1 MSIRRR
7 PCLRGER
14 WTLQRGNTIEELALE
29 SSVDIED
36 TICKERRP
44 LVRRASSSLSSLTS
58 EHSEESAAPPIPR
71 RGRRLAIVDTKNVG
85 DVSPTP
91 MSSDATPNTSC
102 DEDENRRNRRKSS
115 DDLENHNYQ
124 REQML
129 RDKRKKLLKRNTI
142 SDFYRSRE
150 QSQPGQFDDTKK
162 NRQSFSFRK
171 FMKTRSKES
180 LTKLGDVL
188 SKLKPSHFQD
198 AELAAYKSVHWSD
211 LIAQTENN
219 TKPIQITETE
229 RKRREAIWELFTCE
243 CNFLIDHLMVLK
255 HCFMEPLKN
264 VQVEGHLMY
273 AEPDEIFGN
282 LDELCYISYT
292 FCKDLIAVLLRN
304 LTTDTIWNTSS
315 LVEAL
320 ERFAQISNEGG
331 VFHTNCVNFSKTANA
346 LEKLRKNDDFCEFE
360 KWCEQDPRCNR
371 LKLNDLLVAPLQH
384 TTKLPLLLAP
394 IRKYTTEES
403 DRNLLTEAI
412 GKLEESL
419 HQLDEKVR
427 LERNNQRIQEIQEHL
442 IWPSITD
449 IDQKAYIPEFLKQCL
464 TGQPSAN
471 LLSAPNRQLVHEGP
485 LLLIQ
490 STKTVEVQLFLFDDN
505 LIITKTKSRPTRKK
519 LSNADDY
526 QTDHAFYEVY
536 QQPIAL
542 DRFSMHDVGSTEA
555 AVSGLKCIFVLVHIS
570 RFQQIIGVYTLQ
582 ASCDNNKEK
591 WIEKIMDAKDKFN
604 CKHCMIFH
612 KYSGKEKSPKI
623 PSMETQL
630 SDDSEVSPRTQ
641 RRERMVKT
649 HHKKSLS
656 MDTVYI

>member
-1 MSIRRR
+1 MSVRRR
-7 PCLRGER
+7 QNLRRER
-14 WTLQRGNTIEELALE
+14 LKNLRHGSTIEELSLE
-29 SSVDIED
+29 VEDID
-36 TICKERRP
+36 VQERRP

-58 EHSEESAAPPIPR
+58 DHSEESAAPPIPR

-150 QSQPGQFDDTKK
+150 QNHPGQFDGYMIVIL
-162 NRQSFSFRK
+162 RIPQI
-171 FMKTRSKES
+171 
-180 LTKLGDVL
+180 
-188 SKLKPSHFQD
+188 LKPQLSD

-219 TKPIQITETE
+219 TKPIQISETE

-505 LIITKTKSRPTRKK
+505 LIITKMKSRPTRKK

-555 AVSGLKCIFVLVHIS
+555 AVNGLKCIFVLVHIS